1 MHFGTKSYLKNTR
14 NYTPKHAINIL
25 TRVMRINLIG
35 CEKYDAVGAMRF
47 KNQ

>member
-1 MHFGTKSYLKNTR
+1 MHFSMKNYLKSIR
-14 NYTPKHAINIL
+14 NHTVKHAINIL
-25 TRVMRINLIG
+25 TRVTRINLIG